1 MLYEG
6 HPFSFLCMLQP
17 QAVFAQFPCFLK
29 APVQRHRWKKAHANQ
44 ETEIRLVSLEYLGTW
59 ASVVK
64 AHTLGWVGNAGNSL
78 TDGSE
83 HDED

>member
-1 MLYEG
+1 
-6 HPFSFLCMLQP
+6 MLQP

-29 APVQRHRWKKAHANQ
+29 APVQRHHWKKAHANQ
-44 ETEIRLVSLEYLGTW
+44 ETEIRLVSLEHLGTW
-59 ASVVK
+59 GSVVK
-64 AHTLGWVGNAGNSL
+64 AHTLGWVGSAGSSL